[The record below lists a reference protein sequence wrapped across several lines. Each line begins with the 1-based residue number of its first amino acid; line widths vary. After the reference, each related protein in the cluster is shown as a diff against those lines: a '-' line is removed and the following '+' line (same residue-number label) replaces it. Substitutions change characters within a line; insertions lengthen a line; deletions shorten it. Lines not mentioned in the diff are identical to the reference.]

1 MFTGIV
7 KDQGTIKAISRQGAD
22 SLLEVK
28 TALDL
33 SDIAIGD
40 SLAVNGACLTVTGKG
55 NQVFTADVSAET
67 MSRTN
72 LKLLVPGDRVNL
84 EKALRVGD
92 FLGGHLVLGH
102 VDGLGRIRERR
113 EKSGSIILGCDVPSE
128 LSRFMVGKGSITIDG
143 VSLTINECR
152 GCRFYVNIIPHTWR
166 TTTLGLKNIG
176 AVINLEMD
184 IIGKYVEKL
193 LGATA
198 STHNQTE
205 KLFPGSLGTK
215 E

>member
-7 KDQGTIKAISRQGAD
+7 RDQGTIKAISRRGAD
-22 SLLEVK
+22 AILEVK

-33 SDIAIGD
+33 SDVAIGD
-40 SLAVNGACLTVTGKG
+40 SLAINGACLTVTGKG
-55 NQVFTADVSAET
+55 NQIFTADVSAET
-67 MSRTN
+67 LSRTN
-72 LKLLVPGDRVNL
+72 LRLLSPGDRVNL

-102 VDGLGRIRERR
+102 VDGLGKIRERS
-113 EKSGSIILGCDVPSE
+113 EKSGSIMLGCDVPSD
-128 LSRFMVGKGSITIDG
+128 LSRFMVDKGSITIDG

-152 GCRFYVNIIPHTWR
+152 GGRFYVNIIAHTAR
-166 TTTLGLKNIG
+166 TTTLGLRNIG
-176 AVINLEMD
+176 AMVNLEMD

-193 LGATA
+193 LGN
-198 STHNQTE
+198 SQPNRNPLE
-205 KLFPGSLGTK
+205 KYFPGSLTNK

>member
-7 KDQGTIKAISRQGAD
+7 RDQGTIKAVNRRGAD
-22 SLLEVK
+22 SRLEVK

-33 SDIAIGD
+33 SDVAIGD

-67 MSRTN
+67 ISRTN
-72 LKLLVPGDRVNL
+72 LKLLSPGDRVNL

-102 VDGLGRIRERR
+102 VDGLGKIRERKER
-113 EKSGSIILGCDVPSE
+113 SGGIILGCEVPAN
-128 LSRFMVGKGSITIDG
+128 LGRLIVDKGSITIDG
-143 VSLTINECR
+143 ASLTINECR
-152 GCRFYVNIIPHTWR
+152 GSSFYVNIIPHTAR
-166 TTTLGLKNIG
+166 TTTLGTKNVG
-176 AVINLEMD
+176 ALVNLEMD

-193 LGATA
+193 LGN
-198 STHNQTE
+198 SLPSHKQLE
-205 KLFPGSLGTK
+205 ELFPGNRRT
-215 E
+215 EE